1 MKRIVQIRILR
12 FFLLSKASLPYN
24 RILTSLS
31 WLSDGRD
38 LSMLIKSFIR
48 ICRISLKIWHR
59 RKKCNVV
66 SSSMLQQHN
75 GFKVPSKLCRN
86 LCSRKWLSP
95 NFNLVSNFIPTW
107 SWMLKILLSLGL
119 IKFSRGLR
127 KRSQDRQLRL
137 SGSSLFHSF
146 MIQCKIRVLKITGP
160 IIERSKCIWLSCG
173 GSHGWIKAMDIF
185 RDFAMK
191 NLMK

>member
-1 MKRIVQIRILR
+1 
-12 FFLLSKASLPYN
+12 
-24 RILTSLS
+24 
-31 WLSDGRD
+31 
-38 LSMLIKSFIR
+38 
-48 ICRISLKIWHR
+48 
-59 RKKCNVV
+59 
-66 SSSMLQQHN
+66 
-75 GFKVPSKLCRN
+75 
-86 LCSRKWLSP
+86 
-95 NFNLVSNFIPTW
+95 
-107 SWMLKILLSLGL
+107 MLKILLSLGL

-146 MIQCKIRVLKITGP
+146 MTQCKIRVLKITGP

-173 GSHGWIKAMDIF
+173 ASHGWIKAMDIF